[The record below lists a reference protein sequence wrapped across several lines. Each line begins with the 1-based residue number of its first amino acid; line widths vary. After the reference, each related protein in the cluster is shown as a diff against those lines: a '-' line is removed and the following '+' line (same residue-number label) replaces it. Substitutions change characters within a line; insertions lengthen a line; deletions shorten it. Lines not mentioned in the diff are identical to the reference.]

1 MNPGLINHAPA
12 FFASSCPCVSHSL
25 LPHSRDRRTRPC
37 FLITRSR
44 EDTRR
49 TCWVHPPAA
58 PRDARTRHSKTAYAR
73 IRGDAPRLLP
83 RASAAVGMGLGRES
97 RPETR
102 RRGGMSKNSAPLRLC
117 GRNNLMHREAPNP
130 RVSRRNPLELQPCES
145 RLAACQ
151 HAFVADGHEPRLEHP
166 RPRLLRVFVSSCEP
180 FPASSL
186 TGSPNEALFWITR
199 SREDTRK
206 SCRVHPPAVPREART
221 GHSGAACARI
231 RVRGHGLTRGGVG
244 GSLGFTI

>member
-1 MNPGLINHAPA
+1 MAAHGIGRCGNGLGEGIARGDA
-12 FFASSCPCVSHSL
+12 
-25 LPHSRDRRTRPC
+25 
-37 FLITRSR
+37 
-44 EDTRR
+44 ETRR
-49 TCWVHPPAA
+49 YEQELCASASLRADHPHAA
-58 PRDARTRHSKTAYAR
+58 
-73 IRGDAPRLLP
+73 GDAPRLP
-83 RASAAVGMGLGRES
+83 PMASAAVGMGLGRES
-97 RPETR
+97 RAETR
-102 RRGGMSKNSAPLRLC
+102 RRGGMSKNSASLRLC
-117 GRNNLMHREAPNP
+117 GRINLMHREAPNP